1 MIGQTIS
8 HYRIVEKL
16 GEGGMGV
23 VYRAEDTRLDRTVAL
38 KFLSAHLLQS
48 SEARERFVH
57 EAKAAAALDHPNIC
71 TVYEIDEAE
80 GQTYLSMAFLE
91 GRTLQQTIAERPL
104 KLERALESAIQ
115 IAQGLAAAHE
125 RGINHRDI
133 KPANLMLGSDG
144 TLKIMDFG
152 LAYLGG
158 KSRITKTGT
167 ILGTPSYMAPEQ
179 IRGEQTDSRADI
191 WSFGV
196 VLQEMITGRPP
207 FEAETEQGISYAIL
221 HQDPEP
227 LTALR
232 SGVPVELDRIVAK
245 CLAKDPGER
254 YQHIDDAL
262 VDLRTQ
268 RKLLPAT
275 TSRRTTAVQPSRRPR
290 ALWLA
295 LAALPLLAAAFA
307 LVRLSM
313 EAEPAASHRFLPF
326 ATEEYGESQ
335 PLWSP
340 DGRTIAYVATINGK
354 DQILV
359 RDPSAASPF
368 SIAKC
373 PAICDVVG
381 WSGDGSR
388 VYYQSRTT
396 HLDARLWS
404 AGSSGGEPA
413 PVFQEDFAVLA
424 SAVSPDGKRL
434 AMIRVFLTDDGAR
447 KARLFLS
454 EPPGAAPVSFEAFP
468 AVSLV
473 QFHSMAWFA
482 DSDRLLIFS
491 PAVGNKVF
499 LASASQKTLRQVAE
513 GVPYLL
519 GLTWS
524 RDPLFA
530 LAAVR
535 TPQQGAGGLYW
546 LQTEAGALS
555 PFRLSE
561 LRLSRP
567 AVSPDGSRLAYTV
580 AETDLDIVEIPLDGS
595 PVRPLV
601 ATRLIEQSARYSPL
615 SDEFAYVT
623 RGEIRIRQSR
633 SLAERTVVSDASFP
647 AGEGDRAD
655 LRSPAFSSDG
665 ARIAYNKR
673 FRIWISP
680 ANGGQAT
687 PLNSTA
693 GEFGAEWSPDGA
705 WIAYNWARPQESG
718 LFKQRVGSSEAAVR
732 LTEEMC
738 GVGPAWSP
746 DGAWI
751 ACSMSAAGMSLVPA
765 DGGPPKAL
773 GQGYGPWGVWSR
785 DGELLY
791 VVRVQGDLRELGA
804 LRWRTGTFQ
813 PLNRLP
819 PSLVILER
827 EMHGGR
833 MSLSYDGR
841 SLIATAERAT
851 GDIWILDGFRP
862 PRPFWKRMFGL
873 D

>member
-1 MIGQTIS
+1 MIGQTIA
-8 HYRIVEKL
+8 HYRVVGKL

-23 VYRAEDTRLDRTVAL
+23 VYRAEDTRLERTVAL

-91 GRTLQQTIAERPL
+91 GQTLQQKIADRPL
-104 KLERALESAIQ
+104 KLEQALDTAIQ
-115 IAQGLAAAHE
+115 IAQGLAAAHQ

-144 TLKIMDFG
+144 TVKIMDFG

-179 IRGEQTDSRADI
+179 LRGEQTDSRVDI

-196 VLQEMITGRPP
+196 VLHEMITGRPP
-207 FEAETEQGISYAIL
+207 FEVETEQGISYAIL
-221 HQDPEP
+221 HQEPEP

-268 RKLLPAT
+268 RKLLPET
-275 TSRRTTAVQPSRRPR
+275 TRRRTAVTQGRRPG

-295 LAALPLLAAAFA
+295 LAALPLLAAALA

-313 EAEPAASHRFLPF
+313 EAEPSASHRFLPF
-326 ATEEYGESQ
+326 ATEEYGESK
-335 PLWSP
+335 PHWSP
-340 DGRTIAYVATINGK
+340 DGRTIAYAATIDGK

-359 RDPSAASPF
+359 RDVSAASSFP
-368 SIAKC
+368 IAKC

-404 AGSSGGEPA
+404 AASSGGEPA
-413 PVFQEDFAVLA
+413 LVFPEDFAVLA

-434 AMIRVFLTDDGAR
+434 AMMRVFRTDKGGR
-447 KARLFLS
+447 LARLFFS
-454 EPPGAAPVSFEAFP
+454 EPPGAAPVPFEAFR

-473 QFHSMAWFA
+473 QYHSMAWFA

-491 PAVGNKVF
+491 PARGNTVF
-499 LASASQKTLRQVAE
+499 LVSASQKTLREVAE
-513 GVPYLL
+513 GVPHLF

-530 LAAVR
+530 LGAVR
-535 TPQQGAGGLYW
+535 TPELGAIGLYW
-546 LQTEAGALS
+546 LQAEAGALS

-561 LRLSRP
+561 LPISRP
-567 AVSPDGSRLAYTV
+567 AISPDGSRLAYTV
-580 AETDLDIVEIPLDGS
+580 TEEDRDIVEIPLDGS
-595 PVRPLV
+595 PVRPLL
-601 ATRLIEQSARYSPL
+601 ASRLAEHGARYSPL
-615 SDEFAYVT
+615 SEEFAYVT
-623 RGEIRIRQSR
+623 GGGIRIRQSR
-633 SLAERTVVSDASFP
+633 SLAERVVVTDASFP
-647 AGEGDRAD
+647 PGEESRND
-655 LRSPAFSSDG
+655 LRAPAFSPDG
-665 ARIAYNKR
+665 ARIAYNKK
-673 FRIWISP
+673 FEIWISP

-687 PLNSTA
+687 RLNSA
-693 GEFGAEWSPDGA
+693 DGEFGAEWSPDGA
-705 WIAYNWARPQESG
+705 WIAYNWARPQGSG

-751 ACSMSAAGMSLVPA
+751 ACSMSAVGMSLVPA
-765 DGGPPKAL
+765 GGGPPKPL
-773 GQGYGPWGVWSR
+773 GQGYGPWAVWSR

-791 VVRVQGDLRELGA
+791 VVRVNGDLRELGA

-819 PSLVILER
+819 PNLVIFER

-833 MSLSYDGR
+833 ISLSHDGR
-841 SLIATAERAT
+841 SLVATAQRAT

-862 PRPFWKRMFGL
+862 PQPFWKRML
-873 D
+873 WR